1 MSAKNH
7 NIAIIGSGPAG
18 LAAAIYTSRAEVET
32 TIYAG
37 EEPGGQLTKTT
48 EIENY
53 PGVMGK
59 TGPELML
66 TMTEQAQKF
75 GAKIEYETVESII
88 SNPKLPASAGRSN
101 SPIRLKTS
109 AETEVEYD
117 AVILAMGASP
127 RLMGVGEDKY
137 WGKGFSTC
145 AVCDAAF
152 YRGKDVY
159 VVGGGDAAIEDA
171 VALTKF
177 ATHVTMI
184 VRGSEFR
191 ASKIMQKRVEA
202 NADKISVMW
211 KTSLRQIL
219 GDKIQK
225 LVLDVDGKEQSV
237 KADGL
242 FFAIGHIPATGFLKD
257 IPGMLDENGYILTQ
271 SQITNSLPAQAG
283 QILKSGRWPTMT
295 SVEGVFA
302 AGDCVDHLYRQ
313 AATAAGMGVQ
323 AALDMERWLESK

>member
-1 MSAKNH
+1 MNKH
-7 NIAIIGSGPAG
+7 KIAIIGSGPAG
-18 LAAAIYTSRAEVET
+18 YAAAIYTSRAEIDT

-66 TMTEQAQKF
+66 LMQEQATKF
-75 GAKIEYETVESII
+75 GAKMVYETVSRIQDLGN
-88 SNPKLPASAGRSN
+88 SKLQITTASGEA
-101 SPIRLKTS
+101 
-109 AETEVEYD
+109 EYD
-117 AVILAMGASP
+117 GVILAMGASP
-127 RLMGVGEDKY
+127 RLLGVGEDKY

-152 YRGKDVY
+152 YRGKNVY

-177 ATHVTMI
+177 ASHVTMI

-202 NADKISVMW
+202 NSDKITVMW
-211 KTSLRQIL
+211 KTNLK
-219 GDKIQK
+219 KIEGERVET
-225 LVLDVDGKEQSV
+225 LTLDVDGIEETV
-237 KADGL
+237 TTDGL
-242 FFAIGHIPATGFLKD
+242 FFAIGHTPATNFLKD
-257 IPGMLDENGYILTQ
+257 IPGMLDENGYVLAG
-271 SQITNSLPAQAG
+271 NS
-283 QILKSGRWPTMT
+283 SSPTMT
-295 SVEGVFA
+295 ALEGVFV
-302 AGDCVDHLYRQ
+302 AGDCSDHRYRQ
-313 AATAAGMGVQ
+313 AATAVGMGVQ
-323 AALDMERWLESK
+323 AALDIERWLESK

>member
-1 MSAKNH
+1 MSKH
-7 NIAIIGSGPAG
+7 KIAIIGSGPAG
-18 LAAAIYTSRAEVET
+18 YAAAIYTSRADIDT

-66 TMTEQAQKF
+66 IMQEQATKF
-75 GAKIEYETVESII
+75 GAKMVYETVTDLD
-88 SNPKLPASAGRSN
+88 KLMS
-101 SPIRLKTS
+101 
-109 AETEVEYD
+109 EYD
-117 AVILAMGASP
+117 GVILAMGASP
-127 RLMGVGEDKY
+127 RLLGVGEEKY

-152 YRGKDVY
+152 YRGKNVY

-177 ATHVTMI
+177 ATHVTML

-191 ASKIMQKRVEA
+191 ASKIMQKRVET
-202 NADKISVMW
+202 NSDKITVMW
-211 KTSLRQIL
+211 KTNLKKIEGDRVETLTLEVEGQEQI
-219 GDKIQK
+219 
-225 LVLDVDGKEQSV
+225 V
-237 KADGL
+237 KTDGL
-242 FFAIGHIPATGFLKD
+242 FFAIGHKPATDFLKNTKVELD
-257 IPGMLDENGYILTQ
+257 IEGYVKPGNG
-271 SQITNSLPAQAG
+271 A
-283 QILKSGRWPTMT
+283 WPTMT
-295 SVEGVFA
+295 SAEGVFV
-302 AGDCVDHLYRQ
+302 AGDCSDHRYRQ

-323 AALDMERWLESK
+323 AALDIERWLESK